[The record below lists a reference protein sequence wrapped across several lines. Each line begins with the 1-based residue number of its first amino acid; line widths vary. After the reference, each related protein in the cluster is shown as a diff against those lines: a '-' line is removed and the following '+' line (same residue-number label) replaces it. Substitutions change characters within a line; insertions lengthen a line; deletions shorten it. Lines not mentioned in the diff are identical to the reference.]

1 MDISSVLGA
10 CALATCVPQ
19 QEIDEKQK
27 KKTNER
33 SEKRLL
39 LCVWM
44 PLENFWIVVFISI
57 FFFSLLLCMFRY
69 HIDRRYFECEPP
81 NKVREHGN
89 LYFWLYK
96 WREARKFHADGIDS
110 IIGSGHWCLS
120 RKWLCLIYTAS
131 SVIARA
137 SECGNT
143 MQSGMHSDQNT

>member
-27 KKTNER
+27 KKPTREV
-33 SEKRLL
+33 KKGCC
-39 LCVWM
+39 CVFGCPWRTFES
-44 PLENFWIVVFISI
+44 LFSFQY

-143 MQSGMHSDQNT
+143 KQSWMHSDQNT